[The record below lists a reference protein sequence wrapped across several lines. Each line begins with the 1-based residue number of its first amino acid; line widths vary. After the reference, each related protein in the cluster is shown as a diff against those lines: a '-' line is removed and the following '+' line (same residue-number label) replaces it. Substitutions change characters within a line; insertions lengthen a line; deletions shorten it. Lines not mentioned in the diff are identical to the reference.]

1 MIVTCCAITKPV
13 SGRWDRWLRITLV
26 KQQAHLLGREPE
38 DWTRTAKTT
47 AHLVDTRKETALRCH
62 DFWSTEPI
70 HSPVI
75 DHTSGAITHS
85 ARRLAGEVHDISAF
99 NGSKPAS
106 ALCIDLSFLLQGM
119 PIHAQLVS

>member
-47 AHLVDTRKETALRCH
+47 AHLVDTRKETC
-62 DFWSTEPI
+62 SEM
-70 HSPVI
+70 S
-75 DHTSGAITHS
+75 
-85 ARRLAGEVHDISAF
+85 
-99 NGSKPAS
+99 
-106 ALCIDLSFLLQGM
+106 
-119 PIHAQLVS
+119 